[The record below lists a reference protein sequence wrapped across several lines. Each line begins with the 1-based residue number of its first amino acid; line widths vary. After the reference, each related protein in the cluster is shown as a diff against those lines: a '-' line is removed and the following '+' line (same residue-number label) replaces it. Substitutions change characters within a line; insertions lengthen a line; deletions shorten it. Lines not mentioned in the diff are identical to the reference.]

1 MSGTMRAIVITRP
14 GEPEVLREMQRPV
27 PEPGPGEVRVRV
39 HASALNRA
47 DLLQRR
53 GAYPAPP
60 GAPQDVPGL
69 EYAGEVDAVGEGAGL
84 WAVGNRVMGIVGGG
98 GHAEYVVVHEREA
111 IRIPQNCSY
120 EEAAAIPEAFLTAY
134 DALFRRLELEMGERI
149 LIHAVG
155 SGVGTAALQ
164 LAGAAGAQTL
174 GTSRSAEKL
183 LRARELGLDV
193 AIDTSRE
200 DLAHAVREATDG
212 SGVHAVMDLVGGKML
227 EEALRGV
234 ALGGRVVVVGTMGGS
249 KAEIDLSALLRRRIR
264 LIGTV
269 LRSRPLEEK
278 IALAREFSKSIV
290 PLLSSGRIRPVVD
303 RSYPFAEIVAAH
315 RQMEANDTFGK
326 IVLTW

>member
-1 MSGTMRAIVITRP
+1 MKAIVIVRP
-14 GEPEVLREMQRPV
+14 GGPEVLVPEDRPV
-27 PEPGPGEVRVRV
+27 PDPGPGEIRVRV

-53 GAYPAPP
+53 GSYPAPP
-60 GAPQDVPGL
+60 GAPADVPGL

-111 IRIPQNCSY
+111 IRIPHDLPL

-134 DALFRRLELEMGERI
+134 DALFRQLDLKMGERL

-155 SGVGTAALQ
+155 SGVGTAAVQ
-164 LAGAAGAQTL
+164 LARAAGATTI
-174 GTSRSAEKL
+174 GTSRTASKL
-183 LRARELGLDV
+183 QRAAELGLEV
-193 AIDTSRE
+193 GIDTSKE
-200 DLAHAVREATDG
+200 DFAEAVNQATYG
-212 SGVHAVMDLVGGKML
+212 SGVHAVLDLVGGKLL
-227 EEALRGV
+227 EASLRVVALRG
-234 ALGGRVVVVGTMGGS
+234 RVIVVGTTAGA
-249 KAEIDLSALLRRRIR
+249 KAEIDLGVLLRRRIH

-278 IALAREFSKSIV
+278 IALAREFSGSVI
-290 PLLSSGRIRPVVD
+290 PLLSSGRIKPVVD
-303 RSYPFAEIVAAH
+303 SVMKFSDIRKAH
-315 RQMEANDTFGK
+315 ERMEKNETFGK